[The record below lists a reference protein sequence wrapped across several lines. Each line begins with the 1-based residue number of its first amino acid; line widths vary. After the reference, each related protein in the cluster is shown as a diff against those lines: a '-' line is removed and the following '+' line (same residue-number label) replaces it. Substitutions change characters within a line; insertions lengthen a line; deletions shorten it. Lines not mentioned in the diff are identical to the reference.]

1 MLSKLSPQD
10 IAKRTYGIC
19 DIHHISYPHSYPH
32 SYPQGPG
39 KMWAKSH
46 ATRRV
51 ESCILGQGMLLFSY
65 KKLTKVV
72 KEKDKK

>member
-1 MLSKLSPQD
+1 MGYVIYTTLV
-10 IAKRTYGIC
+10 
-19 DIHHISYPHSYPH
+19 IHIVIHR
-32 SYPQGPG
+32 GPG